1 MKITDILRSEKPGL
15 SFEVFPPKTSALFDE
30 VWEATKQIARLHPS
44 YMSVTYGAGGSTA
57 QYTAEIA
64 SGLKEEGVTP
74 PCTPDLCQ
82 CDKGTDPGAAARS
95 ARTRNREYPCAARR
109 YSRRL

>member
-1 MKITDILRSEKPGL
+1 MKIIDILNQDKVTL
-15 SFEVFPPKTSALFDE
+15 SFEVFPPKTSDSYESVAKATQEIAALRPDF
-30 VWEATKQIARLHPS
+30 
-44 YMSVTYGAGGSTA
+44 MSVTYGAGGSTA

-74 PCTPDLCQ
+74 PCTPDLCRR
-82 CDKGTDPGAAARS
+82 DKGTDPGAAARS